1 MSFKDKVVLVTGG
14 SRGIGRAIVTEFV
27 ENDATVIINYN
38 SSEEKALALKEELLA
53 KNKAGK
59 IYTVKTNVSDP
70 DRVKELFAHIK
81 EEIGQLDILVNN
93 AGITRDKFLVLMND
107 TNWNDVIQTNLN
119 SVYYCSKAALN
130 LLAKNKRGTII
141 NMSSTSALHPNAGQT
156 NYAATKAAI
165 IAFTKALAKEVA
177 KSGITVNAIA
187 PGFIE
192 TEMTSLTNEKIKAAW
207 MDSIPMKR
215 FGAPEEIA
223 KTALFLASDGA
234 RYITGQHIVVDGG
247 LTS

>member
-59 IYTVKTNVSDP
+59 IYTVKANVSDP

-177 KSGITVNAIA
+177 K
-187 PGFIE
+187 

>member
-59 IYTVKTNVSDP
+59 IYTVKANVSDP

-93 AGITRDKFLVLMND
+93 AGITRDKWIGYN
-107 TNWNDVIQTNLN
+107 
-119 SVYYCSKAALN
+119 
-130 LLAKNKRGTII
+130 
-141 NMSSTSALHPNAGQT
+141 
-156 NYAATKAAI
+156 
-165 IAFTKALAKEVA
+165 
-177 KSGITVNAIA
+177 
-187 PGFIE
+187 
-192 TEMTSLTNEKIKAAW
+192 
-207 MDSIPMKR
+207 
-215 FGAPEEIA
+215 
-223 KTALFLASDGA
+223 
-234 RYITGQHIVVDGG
+234 
-247 LTS
+247 

>member
-1 MSFKDKVVLVTGG
+1 M
-14 SRGIGRAIVTEFV
+14 
-27 ENDATVIINYN
+27 
-38 SSEEKALALKEELLA
+38 KEELLA

-59 IYTVKTNVSDP
+59 IYTVKANVSDP

-156 NYAATKAAI
+156 NYAATSSPS
-165 IAFTKALAKEVA
+165 IAFTKLWQRKRLEW
-177 KSGITVNAIA
+177 STVNAIA

>member
-59 IYTVKTNVSDP
+59 NYTVKANVSDP

>member
-1 MSFKDKVVLVTGG
+1 M
-14 SRGIGRAIVTEFV
+14 
-27 ENDATVIINYN
+27 
-38 SSEEKALALKEELLA
+38 KA
-53 KNKAGK
+53 
-59 IYTVKTNVSDP
+59 NVSDP

>member
-59 IYTVKTNVSDP
+59 IYTVKANVSDP

-93 AGITRDKFLVLMND
+93 AGLTRDKFLVLMND

-234 RYITGQHIVVDGG
+234 RYITGQHSVVDGG

>member
-59 IYTVKTNVSDP
+59 IYTVKANVSDP

-93 AGITRDKFLVLMND
+93 AGITRDKFRVVMSD

-119 SVYYCSKAALN
+119 SVYYCSKAVLN
-130 LLAKNKRGTII
+130 LLAKN
-141 NMSSTSALHPNAGQT
+141 
-156 NYAATKAAI
+156 
-165 IAFTKALAKEVA
+165 
-177 KSGITVNAIA
+177 
-187 PGFIE
+187 
-192 TEMTSLTNEKIKAAW
+192 
-207 MDSIPMKR
+207 
-215 FGAPEEIA
+215 
-223 KTALFLASDGA
+223 
-234 RYITGQHIVVDGG
+234 
-247 LTS
+247 

>member
-1 MSFKDKVVLVTGG
+1 MPFKDKVVLVTGG

-53 KNKAGK
+53 NNKAGK
-59 IYTVKTNVSDP
+59 IYTVKANVSDP
-70 DRVKELFAHIK
+70 DQVKEMFAYIK

-130 LLAKNKRGTII
+130 LLAKNKHGTII

-156 NYAATKAAI
+156 NYASTKAAI

-192 TEMTSLTNEKIKAAW
+192 TEMTSFTNEKIKAAW

-215 FGAPEEIA
+215 FGAPEEVA

>member
-1 MSFKDKVVLVTGG
+1 
-14 SRGIGRAIVTEFV
+14 
-27 ENDATVIINYN
+27 
-38 SSEEKALALKEELLA
+38 
-53 KNKAGK
+53 
-59 IYTVKTNVSDP
+59 
-70 DRVKELFAHIK
+70 
-81 EEIGQLDILVNN
+81 
-93 AGITRDKFLVLMND
+93 
-107 TNWNDVIQTNLN
+107 
-119 SVYYCSKAALN
+119 
-130 LLAKNKRGTII
+130 
-141 NMSSTSALHPNAGQT
+141 MSSTSALHPNAGQT